1 MLVNS
6 ALLQGPV
13 AVAAVEHPDTVLVGR
28 VRAGDEAAF
37 EQLYLRY
44 RDRVTR
50 MVANIV
56 RDSAAT
62 PDLVQEIFTK
72 AYFAVASSSHRRL
85 GVTSAEFRAG
95 SPFRPWLYKVA
106 TNHCLDHLRR
116 QGRRPFHLTIEDEW
130 TADETGAVVPVADSV
145 DALKQLV
152 SRDLVQKLLR
162 MLKPRDRVLLVMKEI
177 EELSLEEMSEVTGM
191 GVTAVKVALF
201 RARRRMLDRYQK
213 MLGASNAREAR

>member
-6 ALLQGPV
+6 ALLQGPL
-13 AVAAVEHPDTVLVGR
+13 AAPVNEHPDTVLLGR

-44 RDRVTR
+44 RDPVTR

-56 RDSAAT
+56 RDAAAT

-72 AYFAVASSSHRRL
+72 AYFAVATRRRKRL
-85 GVTSAEFRAG
+85 SLTRGEFRAG

-106 TNHCLDHLRR
+106 TNHCLDYLRK
-116 QGRRPFHLTIEDEW
+116 QGRRPFHLGIGEEW
-130 TADETGAVVPVADSV
+130 TEYAKTIMPASPAA
-145 DALKQLV
+145 DALRRLV

-162 MLKPRDRVLLVMKEI
+162 TLKPRDRVLLVMKEI
-177 EELSLEEMSEVTGM
+177 EDLSLQEISEITGM
-191 GVTAVKVALF
+191 GGTAVKVALF
-201 RARRRMLDRYQK
+201 RARKRMLERYQK
-213 MLGASNAREAR
+213 MIATGRKLDEMR